1 MTTLRAGARP
11 STRAGLRPGTRTI
24 VYGVA
29 GVVLLLLLAELI
41 GQVGLLGPTWPP
53 LSSVVGFLL
62 DPANHTLLGN
72 ALATTVTEA
81 AIGGLIGIVAGI
93 AFALLAALVPILAPG
108 LDRFAAVI
116 DAVPAVALA
125 PFLIL
130 ILGREGTPVLVVA
143 LSVTFVIYISMSSG
157 LATASKPYQDL
168 FTVLGARR
176 SVRLQRV
183 DIPAALPKLFDGL
196 ALAAPAMILGATIGE
211 WFGAKRGLGVLFISA
226 MQNYRIDL
234 LWAAAVL
241 AVLCSL
247 IVYGAAILA
256 QRAIARRFA

>member
-1 MTTLRAGARP
+1 MTAV
-11 STRAGLRPGTRTI
+11 RPGTQSAARAGMRPGLRTALYGL
-24 VYGVA
+24 VGVA
-29 GVVLLLLLAELI
+29 VLLLIAELI
-41 GQVGLLGPTWPP
+41 GQFGLLGTTWPP
-53 LSSVVGFLL
+53 LTSVFAFLA

-72 ALATTVTEA
+72 ALSTTVTEA
-81 AIGGLIGIVAGI
+81 AVGGLIGIAAGVG
-93 AFALLAALVPILAPG
+93 FALLASLVPVLAPG

-143 LSVTFVIYISMSSG
+143 LSTTFIIYISMSSG
-157 LATASKPYQDL
+157 LATAARPYHDL
-168 FTVLGARR
+168 LAVLGARR
-176 SVRLQRV
+176 GTRLRLV
-183 DIPAALPKLFDGL
+183 DVPAALPKLFDGL

-211 WFGAKRGLGVLFISA
+211 WFGARRGLGVLFISA

-241 AVLCSL
+241 SVLCSL
-247 IVYGAAILA
+247 VLYGAAVVA

>member
-1 MTTLRAGARP
+1 MTSR
-11 STRAGLRPGTRTI
+11 LRP
-24 VYGVA
+24 VLYGVS
-29 GVVLLLLLAELI
+29 GVVVLLVLAELI
-41 GQVGLLGPTWPP
+41 GQLGLLGTTWPP
-53 LSSVVGFLL
+53 LSTVVAFLL
-62 DPANHTLLGN
+62 DPDNHTLLGN
-72 ALATTVTEA
+72 ALAATVTEA
-81 AIGGLIGIVAGI
+81 LIGGAIGIAAGVF
-93 AFALLAALVPILAPG
+93 FALLAVLVPVLAPG

-143 LSVTFVIYISMSSG
+143 LSVTFIIYISMSSG
-157 LATASKPYQDL
+157 LSVASHPYQDL

-176 SVRLQRV
+176 GTRLGLV
-183 DIPAALPKLFDGL
+183 DLPAALPKFFDGL

-234 LWAAAVL
+234 LWAAAALSVI
-241 AVLCSL
+241 CSL
-247 IVYGAAILA
+247 IIYGIAVAA
-256 QRAIARRFA
+256 QRAVARRFA